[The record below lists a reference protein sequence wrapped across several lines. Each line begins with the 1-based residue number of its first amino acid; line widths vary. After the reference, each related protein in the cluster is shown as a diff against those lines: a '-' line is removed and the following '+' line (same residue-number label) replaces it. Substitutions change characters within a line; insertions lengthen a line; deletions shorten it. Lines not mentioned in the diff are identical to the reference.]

1 MRRSSL
7 RCRSEARARPAAET
21 LRHHRLEED
30 VITSIIAA
38 VLFAIALLL
47 HLANL
52 SLGPL
57 DVTFFWL
64 AGLVCVALHLAGI
77 GTSRRAYARRG

>member
-1 MRRSSL
+1 L
-7 RCRSEARARPAAET
+7 RCRSDAPPRPAAET

-47 HLANL
+47 HLADL

-57 DVTFFWL
+57 DMTFFWL

-77 GTSRRAYARRG
+77 GTSRRAYARRR

>member
-1 MRRSSL
+1 L
-7 RCRSEARARPAAET
+7 RCRSDASARPAAEN

-30 VITSIIAA
+30 IITAIVAA

-57 DVTFFWL
+57 DVTFFQL
-64 AGLVCVALHLAGI
+64 AGLVAVALHLAGI
-77 GTSRRAYARRG
+77 GATRRGYARRR